1 MLNNIFIK
9 FKKQFEPEEK
19 EQSESSSK
27 NSNSSFLS
35 QKSLSALSKRDLS
48 SSELLVTDI
57 GWKEF
62 LRKYFSF
69 INSEAR
75 YVVTLALFQDQVTY
89 FYSSLLL
96 IN

>member
-1 MLNNIFIK
+1 MSQ
-9 FKKQFEPEEK
+9 KKKNKVNRLQ
-19 EQSESSSK
+19 K

>member
-1 MLNNIFIK
+1 MNRLQKI
-9 FKKQFEPEEK
+9 P
-19 EQSESSSK
+19 
-27 NSNSSFLS
+27 NSSFFC
-35 QKSLSALSKRDLS
+35 QKSLGVLSMRDLS